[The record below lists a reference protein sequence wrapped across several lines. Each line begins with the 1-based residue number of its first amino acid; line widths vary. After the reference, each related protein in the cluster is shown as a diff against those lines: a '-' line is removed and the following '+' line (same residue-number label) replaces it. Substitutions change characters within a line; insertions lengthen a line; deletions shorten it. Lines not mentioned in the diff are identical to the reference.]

1 MLLGIIITEWVGYAA
16 SLALI
21 ISFMMKNIN
30 TLRII
35 NSIGAVLFV
44 VYGIMLETSYPII
57 ITNVFILMVNVYYL
71 TFKRKVAFE
80 KLPLLKN

>member
-1 MLLGIIITEWVGYAA
+1 MFLNISITEWVGYLA

-21 ISFMMKNIN
+21 ISFMMKNLN

-44 VYGIMLETSYPII
+44 IYGVMLAISWPII
-57 ITNVFILMVNVYYL
+57 ITNAFILLANIYYL
-71 TFKRKVAFE
+71 TFKRIK
-80 KLPLLKN
+80 K